1 MFDKMM
7 AIVNPG
13 GVAKRAEARLKIA
26 ETNMKIDAV
35 KMKHT
40 MLNDIISDGGK
51 DVTNSGYSH
60 GAASRRRSW
69 AKKYH
74 STSLSPKSDIEENRK
89 ILRESSRDLGMNAQI
104 A

>member
-1 MFDKMM
+1 MFEKMM

-74 STSLSPKSDIEENRK
+74 STEFISKV
-89 ILRESSRDLGMNAQI
+89 GY
-104 A
+104 

>member
-35 KMKHT
+35 KMK
-40 MLNDIISDGGK
+40 
-51 DVTNSGYSH
+51 
-60 GAASRRRSW
+60 
-69 AKKYH
+69 KYH

-89 ILRESSRDLGMNAQI
+89 FL
-104 A
+104 

>member
-7 AIVNPG
+7 AIVNPA

-51 DVTNSGYSH
+51 
-60 GAASRRRSW
+60 
-69 AKKYH
+69 
-74 STSLSPKSDIEENRK
+74 
-89 ILRESSRDLGMNAQI
+89 M
-104 A
+104 